1 MRIVLASQFLQQLPG
16 YADQLVDGFH
26 HMDRYP
32 DRPGLVGNGPGNRLA
47 DPPGG
52 VGTEFKAFIIIELFN
67 GFDQAEVPFLDQVQ
81 EQHAAAHIPF
91 GNAYHQTQV
100 RFRQAAFCLITLLFN
115 CFQHRRKLCFDIR
128 KALGVLFIRPVDFA
142 FRA

>member
-1 MRIVLASQFLQQLPG
+1 
-16 YADQLVDGFH
+16 
-26 HMDRYP
+26 MDRDA
-32 DRPGLVGNGPGNRLA
+32 DRPCLVGNGTGNRLT
-47 DPPGG
+47 DPPCG

-67 GFDQAEVPFLDQVQ
+67 CFDQAQIPFLDQIQ

-100 RFRQAAFCLITLLFN
+100 RLRQAAFCLIPLLFN
-115 CFQHRRKLCFDIR
+115 RFQHGRKLCLDIR
-128 KALGVLFIRPVDFA
+128 EALGVLFIRPVDLA